1 MEERF
6 GKDPAHHELMKGVWT
21 QRRSSPQQ
29 SPKICAAT
37 FWTRNGGV
45 SFIHLG
51 GKDDCIPPPK
61 AVCPDLLI
69 GVKSM
74 AYVMRYN
81 HFPD

>member
-1 MEERF
+1 MLKERGLIF
-6 GKDPAHHELMKGVWT
+6 PRAVAGQFQGCVTELTGDGHVLWPVLLPLLSVHGHVC
-21 QRRSSPQQ
+21 R
-29 SPKICAAT
+29 
-37 FWTRNGGV
+37 
-45 SFIHLG
+45 
-51 GKDDCIPPPK
+51 IPPPK

>member
-1 MEERF
+1 MIEDNPRH
-6 GKDPAHHELMKGVWT
+6 AILT
-21 QRRSSPQQ
+21 QWDRVQTALKKR
-29 SPKICAAT
+29 
-37 FWTRNGGV
+37 
-45 SFIHLG
+45 
-51 GKDDCIPPPK
+51 IPPPK

>member
-1 MEERF
+1 MAMAVPQRLFVVWQRF
-6 GKDPAHHELMKGVWT
+6 EG
-21 QRRSSPQQ
+21 
-29 SPKICAAT
+29 
-37 FWTRNGGV
+37 
-45 SFIHLG
+45 
-51 GKDDCIPPPK
+51 IPPPK

>member
-1 MEERF
+1 MVRLHGEQPEPLSSLSTRR
-6 GKDPAHHELMKGVWT
+6 
-21 QRRSSPQQ
+21 RRSAPLSLSLRRRGFPIPGRPSHRQG
-29 SPKICAAT
+29 SAN
-37 FWTRNGGV
+37 R
-45 SFIHLG
+45 
-51 GKDDCIPPPK
+51 IPPPK

>member
-1 MEERF
+1 MAAK
-6 GKDPAHHELMKGVWT
+6 GKAMTGKIDAAREKIALSVSASWEPSEIDKLVRLM
-21 QRRSSPQQ
+21 
-29 SPKICAAT
+29 
-37 FWTRNGGV
+37 
-45 SFIHLG
+45 
-51 GKDDCIPPPK
+51 CIPPPK